1 VAAGVAM
8 GVLFGGLGQVGDLSA
23 SLLKR
28 DAGVKDAGR
37 ALPGFGG
44 ILDLIDSPI
53 LVAPVAFWLLHS
65 VGV

>member
-1 VAAGVAM
+1 M